1 MAETG
6 AGREC
11 ELVCSDGVIRIVND
25 GEAVQVRRRDASSG
39 ALDVTPVEQMEPW
52 SGTVRM
58 IRDLV
63 EAIKTGKPGRSNL
76 RVTMISQEIGFGI
89 YESHLRGGVAVSP
102 PIPNR
107 ERWVSSW

>member
-1 MAETG
+1 MW
-6 AGREC
+6 
-11 ELVCSDGVIRIVND
+11 
-25 GEAVQVRRRDASSG
+25 RRDAASG
-39 ALDVTPVEQMEPW
+39 ALDTVPVELMEPQ
-52 SGTVRM
+52 SGTMHM

-63 EAIKTGKPGRSNL
+63 KAIKTGKPGRSNL

-102 PIPNR
+102 PIENR